1 MARKIDTMNAPRKPY
16 FDSRVREGLRGLIP
30 RMEPL
35 DVAQW
40 EAARWCADM
49 VDWYDAKQRQRQD
62 GAAVDSTA
70 AAPCGEGGRK
80 PLPSRGGTETRQ
92 HESEGNT

>member
-1 MARKIDTMNAPRKPY
+1 MSSTPRKPY

-70 AAPCGEGGRK
+70 AAPCGEEGRK